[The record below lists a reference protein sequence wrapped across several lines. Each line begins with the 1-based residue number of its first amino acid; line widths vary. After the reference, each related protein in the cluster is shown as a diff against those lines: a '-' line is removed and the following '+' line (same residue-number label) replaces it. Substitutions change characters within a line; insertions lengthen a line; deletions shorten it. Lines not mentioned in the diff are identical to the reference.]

1 MYVVVAVSPRLDMNT
16 VILCLFTV
24 YYWVAFDL
32 FRYILIYLLT
42 VGQQQKHLKSQYIVP
57 ESRYYILPHMQSFH
71 SSTVVFND
79 VDKMTT

>member
-1 MYVVVAVSPRLDMNT
+1 
-16 VILCLFTV
+16 
-24 YYWVAFDL
+24 
-32 FRYILIYLLT
+32 LIYLLT

>member
-1 MYVVVAVSPRLDMNT
+1 MLAY
-16 VILCLFTV
+16 CTV
-24 YYWVAFDL
+24 YYWVAVAFDL
-32 FRYILIYLLT
+32 FRYILIYLLI

-57 ESRYYILPHMQSFH
+57 ESRYYILPNMQSFH

>member
-1 MYVVVAVSPRLDMNT
+1 MYVVVAVNPRLDMNT

-24 YYWVAFDL
+24 YYWVD
-32 FRYILIYLLT
+32 LIYLLT

-79 VDKMTT
+79 VDK